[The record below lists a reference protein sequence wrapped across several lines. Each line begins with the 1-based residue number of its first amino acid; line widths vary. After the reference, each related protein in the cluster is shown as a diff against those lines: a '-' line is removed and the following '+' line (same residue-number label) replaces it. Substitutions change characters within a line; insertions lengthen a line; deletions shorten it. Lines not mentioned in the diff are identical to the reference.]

1 MIEHTCLLGTVLLL
15 LQSWLHL
22 RQPKPYMDELFHIP
36 QAINFCTAI
45 VNKSRPTYDGKITTP
60 PGLYIP
66 NAMLSLV
73 FPPDVVCSTRG
84 LRLTN
89 CLFTLFTFVVISNI
103 ISLLRTRFNTEKGPD
118 EDVQGHCHHYALALI
133 FIPISFFFSFLYY
146 TDTPSTFYILL
157 AWYFS
162 LINRHASSALTATL
176 ATLTRQ
182 TNLVWHVFI
191 IFDAFIQTVIPI
203 EPDLKS
209 QTRPGNVINNFGER
223 CSHAIQQLRPHL
235 IPFCLYVIFLYI
247 NKGVALGDKER
258 HKETIHHVT
267 IAYFSLF
274 HTVFYLPLQ
283 LATCTKPADILKT
296 ITHPLFASQ
305 TVLKSTFVLS
315 IAISIGLILT
325 TGDYA
330 HPFIL
335 SDNRHLTF
343 YIYRRWIRRSA
354 IHRLIL
360 APLYAYAPSSIH
372 VDLLNIRHPPLRLHH
387 FLTDIFIF
395 LCTCAVLLPNPLFEP
410 RYFIVPNLFLT
421 IRRIARAPRQRKEH
435 LPLRICCVSAFYF
448 VMSFGLV
455 FLFAERPFSRAI
467 DTHMP
472 GDDSPGRF
480 MI

>member
-1 MIEHTCLLGTVLLL
+1 MIVHVFLLGTVLLL
-15 LQSWLHL
+15 FQSWLHL
-22 RQPKPYMDELFHIP
+22 RQPKPYMDELFHVP
-36 QAINFCTAI
+36 QAINFCTAV
-45 VNKSRPTYDGKITTP
+45 VNKSLPTYDDKITTP
-60 PGLYIP
+60 PGLYLP
-66 NAMLSLV
+66 NAILSLV
-73 FPPDVVCSTRG
+73 FPPDVVCSTQA

-89 CLFTLFTFVVISNI
+89 CLFTLFTFVVTSNI
-103 ISLLRTRFNTEKGPD
+103 IALLRTRFNTEKRPD
-118 EDVQGHCHHYALALI
+118 EDLQDHSHHYALALI

-146 TDTPSTFYILL
+146 TDVPSTFYILL

-182 TNLVWHVFI
+182 TNLVWHLFI
-191 IFDAFIQTVIPI
+191 IFEAFMQTILTVGSDPKAQSRSV
-203 EPDLKS
+203 DF
-209 QTRPGNVINNFGER
+209 INNFGER
-223 CSHAIQQLRPHL
+223 CSHAIQQLRPHA

-283 LATCTKPADILKT
+283 LAACTKPANIVKT
-296 ITHPLFASQ
+296 ITQPLFGSR
-305 TVLKSTFVLS
+305 TVFMTTFVLS
-315 IAISIGLILT
+315 TAISIGLILT

-354 IHRLIL
+354 MHRLIL

-372 VDLLNIRHPPLRLHH
+372 VDLLSARHPRLRLYH
-387 FLTDIFIF
+387 LLSDIFTLF
-395 LCTCAVLLPNPLFEP
+395 CTCAVLLPNPLFEP

-421 IRRIARAPRQRKEH
+421 IRRIARAPQQRKGH
-435 LPLRICCVSAFYF
+435 LALRIHFVSAVYLT
-448 VMSFGLV
+448 MSFGLV
-455 FLFAERPFSRAI
+455 FLFAERPFSRSI